1 MNAII
6 PLLICLLLTWGLAR
20 RKKTCTAV
28 SWRGQ
33 GAPFPLLCLFFP
45 YLAATF
51 VMVNAMEK
59 SGLDVYVVEVLWQ
72 PFRLLGVPKEVVRLL
87 FLRPFSGSGSIAM
100 LQDLLA
106 RYGAD
111 SYVGRC
117 ASVIAGSGRKRSFY
131 VAGVYFF
138 AGKGRKDGHGG
149 GPLRFSAIFWAGCW
163 AVCLCRVM

>member
-20 RKKTCTAV
+20 RKNVYGCFVEGA
-28 SWRGQ
+28 RG
-33 GAPFPLLCLFFP
+33 AFPLALSIFP

-117 ASVIAGSGRKRSFY
+117 ASVIAEVK
-131 VAGVYFF
+131 GVKTGMAVPIALFCNF
-138 AGKGRKDGHGG
+138 LGG
-149 GPLRFSAIFWAGCW
+149 VLGCL
-163 AVCLCRVM
+163 LCRVM